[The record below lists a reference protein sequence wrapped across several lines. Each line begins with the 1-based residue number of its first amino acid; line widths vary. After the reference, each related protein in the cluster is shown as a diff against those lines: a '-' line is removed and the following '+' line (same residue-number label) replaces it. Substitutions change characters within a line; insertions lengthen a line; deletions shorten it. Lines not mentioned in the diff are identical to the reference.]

1 MSSFGFCGGL
11 TFEGTEEVRESLD
24 NICIMPFSSSLCV
37 SLSFS
42 TCHFQVITLDIQA
55 YYMGKD
61 QLLQSPR
68 YSR

>member
-1 MSSFGFCGGL
+1 MSSSGFCGGF

-24 NICIMPFSSSLCV
+24 SICIILFSSFLCG

-42 TCHFQVITLDIQA
+42 TCYFQEITLDIQA
-55 YYMGKD
+55 YYMGKA

>member
-1 MSSFGFCGGL
+1 MSSFGFCGGF

-24 NICIMPFSSSLCV
+24 SICIIPFSFLCV

-42 TCHFQVITLDIQA
+42 TCYFQEITLDIQA
-55 YYMGKD
+55 YYMGKA